1 MGFDLYGI
9 NPVMREVDEDKYPVY
24 NKYVGLDWNE
34 RDKIFEKAKED
45 LEDKYWHEYKLRET
59 ENPGVYFRSNVWW
72 WRRLWTFACEYSP
85 DILTKEDMERGNYND
100 CHEIS
105 EEKAS
110 AIAKRLQIKIN
121 DGTAAHYE
129 NEIKLA
135 YEQAEKDEYGN
146 PVDWDMMYPFTVA
159 HLKEFITFC
168 SESGGFQIG

>member
-34 RDKIFEKAKED
+34 RDEIFKKHKED
-45 LEDKYWHEYKLRET
+45 LENKYWDEYRLRET
-59 ENPGVYFRSNVWW
+59 ENPGIYFRSNVWW
-72 WRRLWTFACEYSP
+72 WRRLWAFACDHCPE
-85 DILTKEDMERGNYND
+85 LTEEDFDRGNYND

-105 EEKAS
+105 EDKAS
-110 AIAKRLQIKIN
+110 SIAKHLQEKID

-135 YEQAEKDEYGN
+135 YEQAERDEHGN

-159 HLKEFITFC
+159 HLREFILFC
-168 SESGGFQIG
+168 SESGGFDIG